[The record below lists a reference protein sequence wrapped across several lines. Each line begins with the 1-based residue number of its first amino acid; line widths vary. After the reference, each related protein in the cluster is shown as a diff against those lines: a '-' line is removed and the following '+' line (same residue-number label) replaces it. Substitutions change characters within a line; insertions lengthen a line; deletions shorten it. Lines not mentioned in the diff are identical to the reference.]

1 MFDLDLSVLKINAN
15 KIEILKQ
22 MEIHTIEDLIRYY
35 PTRYEILEEIP
46 PVLMNEKVMIECV
59 IVEEPKVFFIR
70 PKMSRMT
77 FRVRYHN
84 ETYLVS
90 IFNRH
95 FLRAKLTL
103 GTTIFIIGKLQ
114 GNASILASDLKIQSL
129 ESLQGIYP
137 IYTLKQGITNKSMQ
151 GYIKKAY
158 KFIEKDLIDFI
169 PEEYLQEYHLVYL
182 KEALYE
188 IHFPSNK
195 EKLKQA
201 IKYLKY
207 EEFFKFELMMLFI
220 KSKHQ
225 EIDSGIAKIYDQE
238 KLNDYILNLPFRFTD
253 DQNKVTK
260 EILQDLTQNKLMDRL
275 VQGDVG
281 SGKTVVAS
289 VAIYATYLAGYQSA
303 MMAPTEILAT
313 QHFNTLKNLFANTPI
328 RIELLV
334 GSLTTSQ
341 KKEIYH
347 RLAIHEI
354 DLVIG
359 THALIQQA
367 VTFKKL
373 GLVIA
378 DEQHRFGV
386 NQRKLLQDKGEKVD
400 LLTMSATP
408 IPRTIAMVLY
418 GDKDLSTIHTM
429 PKNRKTTI
437 TKVIQTKT
445 MKPILKQ
452 LESYVD
458 QGGQCYVVCPLVE
471 ENETLPL
478 QSATKIYQG
487 MQNYYKNRY
496 HVGLLHGKQSDQEK
510 EEVMQKFIDHQI
522 DILVSTTVIEVG
534 VDVGNANMMVIYD
547 AQRFGLSQLH
557 QLRGRVGRSNKQGYC
572 FLFSTSQD
580 EEASQRLSF
589 LEKESDGFKIAEFD
603 LKLRG
608 PGELLGNKQSGLPSF
623 LIADVLKDFNILE
636 HARQDAGEIIG
647 KINEEKYYLI
657 LKDLKKKIE
666 NNTTYLD

>member
-1 MFDLDLSVLKINAN
+1 M
-15 KIEILKQ
+15 
-22 MEIHTIEDLIRYY
+22 
-35 PTRYEILEEIP
+35 
-46 PVLMNEKVMIECV
+46 
-59 IVEEPKVFFIR
+59 
-70 PKMSRMT
+70 
-77 FRVRYHN
+77 
-84 ETYLVS
+84 
-90 IFNRH
+90 
-95 FLRAKLTL
+95 
-103 GTTIFIIGKLQ
+103 
-114 GNASILASDLKIQSL
+114 
-129 ESLQGIYP
+129 
-137 IYTLKQGITNKSMQ
+137 
-151 GYIKKAY
+151 
-158 KFIEKDLIDFI
+158 
-169 PEEYLQEYHLVYL
+169 
-182 KEALYE
+182 YE

-195 EKLKQA
+195 DKLKQA

-238 KLNDYILNLPFRFTD
+238 KLNDYILNLPFHFTD

-303 MMAPTEILAT
+303 MMAPTEILAS

-437 TKVIQTKT
+437 TKVIQTRT